1 MDLNTYEAIVVGSG
15 ATGGMVA
22 LTLAQQGIKVLV
34 VEAGPI
40 LTREEVANNE
50 PQATFQRISKIIS
63 NKIKHQSQHPGY
75 WKNNPNLYA
84 NEKKNP

>member
-40 LTREEVANNE
+40 LKREEVANNE

-63 NKIKHQSQHPGY
+63 KKIKQ
-75 WKNNPNLYA
+75 NLL
-84 NEKKNP
+84 